1 MPLVQK
7 LLNIHSIKLP
17 TDVIN
22 VIISFCFYDVDA
34 AEKIKRYKLVKDKN
48 VKHISKYI
56 YYNGFSDGQWEII
69 HSFYPSDCEYEDED
83 PLEDLLNAAVNCLKC
98 GNYKRA
104 LFCDEN
110 SNSNIL
116 SDKIICK
123 C

>member
-1 MPLVQK
+1 MSLVQK
-7 LLNIHSIKLP
+7 LLNIHSINFP

-22 VIISFCFYDVDA
+22 VIISFCFYDIET
-34 AEKIKRYKLVKDKN
+34 AEKIKTYKLAKEKN
-48 VKHISKYI
+48 IKHLSKYI
-56 YYNGFSDGQWEII
+56 YYNGFSDGQWEVI
-69 HSFYPSDCEYEDED
+69 HTFYTSDCEDEEDD

-110 SNSNIL
+110 PISNIL